1 MPRVVSLFL
10 PTWSTDRL
18 RRKLGDAAPPPE
30 TPLVLIGREQR
41 RRVVLAANAAAISAG
56 LRIGM
61 PATKAQAL
69 VAGLVVMDA
78 DPAADAV
85 ALERLALWALQRYAP
100 IVAADPP
107 DGLVID
113 TTGADHLHGGEAL
126 MLSGMVNRFFAS
138 GIFARAAVADS
149 WGAAH
154 ACARFLGDPTL
165 VIPTGAQADAVKNLP
180 IAALRLDPTIVAGL
194 RVLGFNTIGELAS
207 QPRAPL
213 TLRFGPELGR
223 RLDQAMGRVAEP
235 IDPVRTPELV
245 EVRRSFGE
253 PIAAPE
259 TIARYTAKLVDQLCR
274 ALEEKTLGARRVD
287 LLFHR
292 VDSSYQ
298 AIRVGTATPVR
309 DVKRLTRLLT
319 DRIETIDP
327 GFGIE
332 IMSLTATHA
341 EQLVERQVISS
352 LVEEPEADVSGL
364 IDILGNRIGERRLY
378 RLAPVASDVP
388 ERSVTRVAPMTPDN
402 GETWPDHWPRPTR
415 LLPHPERIETMALLP
430 DHPPVSF
437 TWRGIRRRVRRAD
450 GPERVFGEWWK
461 RDAELAAVRDYFQV
475 EDDAG
480 ERFWIF
486 RSGDGEHGETG
497 SHQWFLHGIFG

>member
-1 MPRVVSLFL
+1 
-10 PTWSTDRL
+10 
-18 RRKLGDAAPPPE
+18 LGDATPPPE
-30 TPLVLIGREQR
+30 TPLVLIGRQQN
-41 RRVVLAANAAAISAG
+41 RRVVLAVDQAAHAAG
-56 LRIGM
+56 LRVGM

-69 VAGLVVMDA
+69 VTGLIVMDA
-78 DPAADAV
+78 DPVADAE

-113 TTGADHLHGGEAL
+113 TTGADHLHGGEEL

-138 GIFARAAVADS
+138 GIAARAAVADT

-154 ACARFLGDPTL
+154 ACARFRANPTL
-165 VIPTGAQADAVKNLP
+165 VVPSGAQADAVCGLP
-180 IAALRLDPTIVAGL
+180 IAALRLDPAIVAGL
-194 RVLGFNTIGELAS
+194 HVLGFNTIGELAS
-207 QPRAPL
+207 KPRAPL
-213 TLRFGPELGR
+213 TLRFGPQLGR
-223 RLDQAMGRVAEP
+223 RLDQAMGRIAEP
-235 IDPVRTPELV
+235 IDPIRTPDLI

-253 PIAAPE
+253 PIAAAE
-259 TIARYTAKLVDQLCR
+259 TIARYTAKLVDQLCL
-274 ALEEKTLGARRVD
+274 ALEERGRGARRVD

-292 VDSSYQ
+292 VDNTYQ
-298 AIRVGTATPVR
+298 AIRAGTATPVR

-319 DRIETIDP
+319 DRIEIIDP

-341 EQLVERQVISS
+341 EQLIARQVISS

-378 RLAPVASDVP
+378 RFASVASDVP
-388 ERSVTRVAPMTPDN
+388 ERSVARVAPMTPDN
-402 GETWPDHWPRPTR
+402 GETWPDHWPRPAR
-415 LLPHPERIETMALLP
+415 LLLHPEPIETMALLP

-437 TWRGIRRRVRRAD
+437 TWRGTRRSVKRAD

-461 RDAELAAVRDYFQV
+461 RNAELVAVRDYFQV
-475 EDDAG
+475 EDEAG
-480 ERFWIF
+480 ERYWIF
-486 RSGDGEHGETG
+486 RAGDGEHGETG
-497 SHQWFLHGIFG
+497 SHKWFLHGIFG